1 MQRRLKRFEMSDAAV
16 GLVAIGV
23 VAVLAAVAAYFYLSP
38 PNERTVTFTTR
49 DAVSLRGGE
58 DVRVAGISVGKVK
71 DVVLASDDNNVTV
84 SMSVKSDVHL
94 GDDARVQVR
103 LLTAV
108 GGFFVALE
116 PGGADVVRN
125 AVTIPIER
133 VSVPY
138 TIADTLQD
146 LPRVTDN
153 VAGAPIDD
161 ILKEIDKGV
170 GDNPGALRNV
180 VDGMQSLATILDRQR
195 AQITTTLDLTNEYL
209 STFNQSKEFVFGL
222 LRKVNIV
229 LSTHYTYRAGFSKAF
244 EQLGGVLL
252 RLGALAKF
260 YVNHKEQ
267 IGTIVGRVRDGAGKL
282 RDGMDGLIDNLA
294 PLQSTLS
301 AFATS
306 AGQQKDPNEIDG
318 AAICL
323 PVAGKAC

>member
-1 MQRRLKRFEMSDAAV
+1 MQRRLKRIEMSDAAV

-133 VSVPY
+133 LSV
-138 TIADTLQD
+138 A
-146 LPRVTDN
+146 
-153 VAGAPIDD
+153 
-161 ILKEIDKGV
+161 
-170 GDNPGALRNV
+170 
-180 VDGMQSLATILDRQR
+180 
-195 AQITTTLDLTNEYL
+195 
-209 STFNQSKEFVFGL
+209 
-222 LRKVNIV
+222 
-229 LSTHYTYRAGFSKAF
+229 
-244 EQLGGVLL
+244 
-252 RLGALAKF
+252 
-260 YVNHKEQ
+260 
-267 IGTIVGRVRDGAGKL
+267 
-282 RDGMDGLIDNLA
+282 
-294 PLQSTLS
+294 
-301 AFATS
+301 
-306 AGQQKDPNEIDG
+306 
-318 AAICL
+318 
-323 PVAGKAC
+323 